1 MILKNIFSGLTV
13 GIIAL
18 PLSMALAIAVGVPP
32 QNGLYTA
39 IIAGII
45 AAIFGSSKINI
56 SGPTA
61 AFVVILIPIVQEFG
75 LKGLLLCG
83 LMSGFILLLMGIFKL
98 GNLIELIPYPVTVGF
113 TTGIAVVIAT
123 FQVKDFFGLQIEHF
137 TGHFHEKVYT
147 LFSAFSTFQI
157 NEFIVGA
164 TTLFILIVWA
174 KTKSKIPAALIALSV
189 VTLATFV
196 GNTYFGQNIST
207 IASTFAYEIGEIKGN
222 GIPPIPLQFT
232 LPWADLTLEEI
243 NLDLFYKLLPHS
255 VAIAILGALESLLCA
270 VISDGMTG
278 HRTNPNKELIGQ
290 GLANIAVPFFG
301 GIPATAAIARSVA
314 NVKSGATSKLSSI
327 VHSIFILCAVVI
339 LAPFLSYLP
348 MASLSALLLMV
359 AWNMSEI
366 KHFKNILQ
374 VAPKHDVYVL
384 LTCFILTVLL
394 DMQIAVGVGMGL
406 ASILF
411 IKRTIDLY
419 SIELMNNRQK
429 ETVHPD
435 LPEDMAIYDINGPMF
450 FGAAQSALRTLI
462 DSKENINV
470 VILNMENVPMI
481 DMTGLVAFKSIV
493 DNFKNKNKELII
505 CGLKPRFIQKFKK
518 VGIVFDNNK
527 LKQALDVETAV
538 KSAMQKSQSN

>member
-1 MILKNIFSGLTV
+1 MITKNIFAGLTV

-32 QNGLYTA
+32 ENGLYTA

-45 AAIFGSSKINI
+45 ASIFGSSKVNI

-75 LKGLLLCG
+75 LMGLLLCG
-83 LMSGFILLLMGIFKL
+83 LMSGFILLLMGVFKL

-123 FQVKDFFGLQIEHF
+123 FQIKDFFGLQLESF
-137 TGHFHEKVYT
+137 TGHFHNKVYT
-147 LFSAFSTFQI
+147 LATSFSTFQI
-157 NEFIVGA
+157 NELLVGA
-164 TTLFILIVWA
+164 TTLIILIAWP
-174 KTKSKIPAALIALSV
+174 KTKSKIPAALIALSC
-189 VTLATFV
+189 VTLGV
-196 GNTYFGQNIST
+196 IMLGEYFPSFRVST
-207 IASTFAYEIGEIKGN
+207 IASTFEYEIGELSGR
-222 GIPPIPLQFT
+222 GIPPIPLQFV
-232 LPWADLTLEEI
+232 LPWSGLSLEEI
-243 NLDLFYKLLPHS
+243 NMELFYKLLPHS

-314 NVKSGATSKLSSI
+314 NIKSGGTQKLSSVVHSLFILSSI
-327 VHSIFILCAVVI
+327 VLF
-339 LAPFLSYLP
+339 APYLSYLP
-348 MASLSALLLMV
+348 MASLSALLLIV

-394 DMQIAVGVGMGL
+394 DMQIAVGVGMAL

-419 SIELMNNRQK
+419 SIELLNNKQR

-462 DSKENINV
+462 ANKENINV

-493 DNFKNKNKELII
+493 DNFKANNKKLII
-505 CGLKPRFIQKFKK
+505 CGLKPRFIHKFKK
-518 VGIVFDNNK
+518 VGIEFDNIN
-527 LKQALDVETAV
+527 LKQASNVT
-538 KSAMQKSQSN
+538 SAIDLVTP